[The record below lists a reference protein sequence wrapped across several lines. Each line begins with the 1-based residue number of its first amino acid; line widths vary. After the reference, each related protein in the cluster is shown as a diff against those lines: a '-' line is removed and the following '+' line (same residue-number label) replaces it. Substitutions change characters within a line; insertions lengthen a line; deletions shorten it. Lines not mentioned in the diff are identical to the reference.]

1 VNFFT
6 KLRPVEFVNKLLTNF
21 FPKKVLTNSS
31 SSFIII
37 IENKRRNKTMR
48 INELSKS
55 EMISYL
61 LKKNYIT
68 AKESQKL
75 FLNTPKY
82 EVEKVFIKYLEEK

>member
-1 VNFFT
+1 
-6 KLRPVEFVNKLLTNF
+6 
-21 FPKKVLTNSS
+21 
-31 SSFIII
+31 
-37 IENKRRNKTMR
+37 MR